1 MRRGLTLVEMLVVLV
16 LLGVMAGVAAVAL
29 PPPLAPA
36 PASALND
43 LATARRTAITSGRS
57 VTVAFSWDSQPAR
70 SVTALPD
77 GRVVADSAVPVDL
90 FTGRLNAPR

>member
-16 LLGVMAGVAAVAL
+16 LLGVIAGVAAVAL
-29 PPPLAPA
+29 PPAVAPVS
-36 PASALND
+36 PALNA
-43 LATARRTAITSGRS
+43 LAAARRAAIRSGRS

-70 SVTALPD
+70 PVTALPD

-90 FTGRLNAPR
+90 FTGRVNAPR